1 MKQLIN
7 ERSKEVKENKENP
20 QKSSQFNSK
29 NLSEYVISF
38 FEKVE
43 TELDK
48 RKEQGAI
55 DFKLL
60 IIERYYQL
68 LSMTKDKEIWKK
80 FFKLANKYLKN
91 EVEEIGIKI
100 NKYLLYLVNTNYER
114 ISELNIRAFTE
125 LLIYINENT
134 KRIIDI
140 WKINLDNDKQDK
152 NLMKNSIE
160 QLGYYSYIFLYSFSN
175 YNNYFNAHN
184 SQEDYLIEAKEQKN
198 NLLECVRKAI
208 NSIKIIEKE
217 NFNSNNKNFV
227 LEKYS
232 FFIIQMLYFF
242 YILKNRNINKEEAE
256 LICHTF
262 QFILKNTTII
272 LTCQLNMKYFEE
284 ILKPSRNNLPNGE
297 INHFIDEIKRKWK
310 DYFNDNNY
318 LQNKYKSD
326 TKYNLVL
333 KNIIK
338 YYIYCFNKQMNT
350 EPIILFKEIS
360 KYIIDDHLK
369 MFKNLTTKIND
380 FRISIDIK
388 TQIIYVILSFCDW
401 SKDKY
406 KITFDTLYFFLKQMT
421 SFYHILFSL
430 SNEYISFPLRDE
442 KQQQKEILQKNML
455 KINIEEND
463 YNSIKKINLNSLFL
477 WLLSNK
483 YDKYIYIEDQKQLYE
498 FLKNSFI
505 LLKKIIEELKAMLAS
520 KEYADHLELRCYV
533 INKAAVQL
541 SKFFYYFYFI
551 FERTRVNH
559 QNHESS
565 STELIDKLLETYII
579 IIPNN
584 DLHLFSV
591 LFKTLM
597 PYIFKLYKL
606 GCKICPNKN
615 CISTKLIHNIFK
627 NIKDQKTRETLF
639 KIYLEYFSLKIYETG
654 NPTELFISE
663 PNSSLNTSITLSES
677 INNITIL
684 KSIFFNLLDC
694 ANDLEYFKNKII
706 PMIID
711 FLYLS
716 KNSEYYGNYI
726 YILRCLFKYL
736 KTAINVA
743 QNSSGNERVEKAQKL
758 KLSNDFNIEI
768 NYILY
773 AILKYL
779 VNIKDKIPFLNDLI
793 SEIIMTM
800 PVKFKF
806 LSEIPHLIFP
816 SLVDSLCNGSD
827 NIQLNLMNLEN
838 WMNIYVKQPEN
849 VVPFIQQ
856 NLSKITDS
864 LSGNLLRP
872 SNINICLASL
882 KWLSKLGGKGR
893 NYLKKKKINAKT
905 CPTQILT
912 MKLKEKNT
920 GRTLDF
926 ILDNI
931 IYIDIDNSIS
941 WSNKTFHKKSVT
953 SSDKKI
959 INNYI
964 EIYKNCLIAFFNKK
978 IDYEYM
984 IEVKKNIIEGI
995 NFNEEEFS
1003 LGNSFKT
1010 MNEKNS
1016 KIKIN
1021 SIFRRKEHSIIG
1033 KIISGFFF
1041 INSSYISI
1049 QNNQKEQNFQGN
1061 NLMKF
1066 ISDYFLM
1073 ILLSK
1078 EKNNKNMLLFEVDP
1092 IMFIDEMIQ
1101 FLFNSNPTIIRNTN
1115 IQLTDYS
1122 LKVIKNIIDSIN
1134 SFFDNDIKII
1144 QHLEIVDIIYMKFI
1158 NCCYVNESLRK
1169 DSGLM
1174 LLKILLQKFDRTIN
1188 FKYLKYFFKCISSV
1202 ICQFSNI
1209 IKIQFKKGTNVL
1221 VDVIDSLI
1229 KMFVINDENYLK
1241 LNEEDLKENL
1251 DIKMDVDINDK
1262 EKENIINAKNNF
1274 IMLFDFIKYSFD
1286 EIIEKIDV
1294 QNDYTRNFGNY
1305 LLNKI
1310 IEKIPQLKKI
1320 LPILFQIDINN
1331 ITIIEFYK
1339 YFKQVNTKIDYRQII
1354 SNCNNNISNNE
1365 INMVNS
1371 NNFILRN
1378 FNSTKLYKKLDIIF
1392 NALTKRLGLRD
1403 KTFTNLIAYSDS
1415 LINIFSHCPILIEE
1429 FIFSYNNKNV
1439 NLCLEVIKSLYFNIL
1454 ISYFNYCEISIY
1466 YKGADSFRTKLI
1478 YLFME
1483 QLLVEKSLEHL
1494 YKLKDNE
1501 EKEIIIENEV
1511 KEEYIEMIEK
1521 YVYENEIYKNEV
1533 NTRNYLIGELFE
1545 FLGLRIKMVNKYIN
1559 LLNNLFNKLNFNRCS
1574 QNEKE
1579 EFYKY
1584 KTKAAKLIFIQIF
1597 NLNSSSIIKESSRFL
1612 FDVFK
1617 NDNKLRDMIYTENY
1631 NKINNLTEKIN
1642 ENDIRNSN
1650 CAINQDLISGLNI
1663 DQINALL
1670 IICKTMKL
1678 DDNMISN
1685 LTSKIY
1691 VFNKISSD
1699 KYKNDQVVLFYGYIS
1714 LFLYID
1720 NIKEEILN
1728 VIFNQL
1734 FNRIIESLIYH
1745 SKKLLNFNQTKYH
1758 YQIIKLITKY
1768 RQEFSKFILDYISKK
1783 DKNRIEQ
1790 KCVFVLVKLL
1800 KDEDKKALICETL
1813 FIEITNKIKNE
1824 IILDK
1829 NIIEMREHLELLV
1842 SLLKICKIISLG
1854 SPIYLKRTLLL
1865 EIIDD
1870 YMRKII
1876 DDYDKNYEKLQENIN
1891 YDKVMKYWLDLNKIY
1906 IENFKDQ
1913 KKCLLSLFFFKSKK
1927 NVSNIEKNKIIIFIT
1942 YRLCIIASDKNS
1954 ETKFKSIMSEFIKL
1968 DDGTVKYFD
1977 LFVEYLIIPMM
1988 IRYLKNFN
1996 FFKYLSISLNK
2007 DSSIKVEKVD
2017 KKEDF
2022 NNNNNNN
2029 NSIKYDEEFL
2039 LNLLEKLTLRLYEIK
2054 FDNERKEEMKYK
2066 LISLLIIIY
2075 LEYLNKND
2083 YNKDY
2088 NEQTR
2093 KIYYTIQSLL
2103 SHSPYLKDKEG
2114 LGLWRIFLLLDIC
2127 LFSEQE
2133 TKENNIQSI
2142 FNFYKNLNEDYSNIE
2157 ILVYEFIISLSKTDN
2172 PLEKLITYYYKEG
2185 NLFGVFNPLKIILK
2199 FPNIINKAK
2208 DSTIKLLL
2216 NYIYEISPR
2225 LQSKNNLINK
2235 KILVQLLGLI
2245 VTFISKKRENI
2256 NKGDNDNMKSKVI
2269 SDLETPTFSVA
2280 FRLYKYYF
2288 FSNSSNDK
2296 NENDNFE
2303 MLKKLIVYMR
2313 EILDSSNNFQMMI
2326 PLVDQKSVD
2335 SIRNIHIHIQLLRI
2349 YVFNIKIDTIYK
2361 NIELYFRI
2369 YKIMNDNNVNYRIFN
2384 DFAFVFRLLNDEK
2397 LLIKLNNKEKP
2408 NDLCFISHKL
2418 AMLESVENLIKEM
2431 NKRCTNYDI
2440 KDLFVGFNK
2449 SNDQYGIFFE
2459 NIIKKVNY
2467 YLVTNKLYNDRN
2479 QNIYDNRIPQSNA
2492 NVPNNNIIYQNI
2504 PSTTNETQQINNP
2517 QQQQQ
2522 QAQQAVQ
2529 FQQQMRINAVN
2540 NQFQQQISND
2550 KWLETFHI
2558 NDFKYF
2564 IFIRKL
2570 VEDFYT
2576 NNTNIAIED
2585 NIIKE
2590 KLEMK
2595 LKSSQENLDMI
2606 RSFTYKFFENF
2617 YCFTLFFLREYKFQF
2632 EYYCKKGYLNYPN
2645 LNKEIREYF
2654 LTSHN
2659 FYFNLRDY
2667 DDLKK
2672 IKTEQLDCIL
2682 HDKEKE
2688 KEKSKI
2694 ILNTM
2699 NNILIVYPDIIL
2711 SGFLFFFQ
2719 CEEIVEKYHQ
2729 NLLELFLL
2737 VYRHFHDKFYEPLL
2751 EHLLNKIMFN
2761 KLLKD
2766 KTEEKNKFML
2776 KILKCI
2782 ELLNVYKTNRINE
2795 NILGIFVN
2803 YLRINLKEPNFN
2815 KSDKTIFQSLR
2826 FILYNSPKLELQ
2838 NRKSIFELIKLYIG
2852 DKLIDSLKWIFSLDE
2867 NEDDCAY
2874 SLIYLY
2880 FESIPLSIELLLSH
2894 FQEGGPMIVNSN
2906 NFSKYKALRK
2916 YNKNEDDS
2924 KSMEIEYNNN
2934 ELTSYKNDEKYDK
2947 NSFIKNMVDNCNL
2960 VTKEKN
2966 HDELLDLIRANI
2978 LSDTNSCNKIFVFI
2992 FTQIWKLLNMN
3003 ERETLTIYINELL
3016 LKYLESPKEK
3026 NYQIINLLFETFSQ
3040 CSPLIYIKP
3049 IIIQS
3054 LIPYQN
3060 FWSTNILYLENLL
3073 VSGIDV
3079 PSSYNSLINIFY
3091 QLKEDELFN
3100 GLNYYISNN
3109 KYSKEAFS
3117 DIQTN
3122 NFINAENIYYECFN
3136 KFKSEIL
3143 DKINIDF
3150 INFDNENGNIISN
3163 EDFDI
3168 ISDLSSW
3175 ENGLIECYQNNNK
3188 WENIIKLGEI
3198 NNNNDLKLNGLWY
3211 YGNEKWKDLDSFVN
3225 NVQQYNKPEKYNL
3238 RNPYI
3243 VQINDIYKIF
3253 TNDQNGLNMNIDSKN
3268 QSICMNCIRSIYQDF
3283 NIFHPKNLE
3292 NIDYYFFLIFQL
3304 AVEAWESNNTLHE
3317 TLKKIREGNKCN
3329 FKDNLL
3335 LWRERLP
3342 HYCEGFKS
3350 LKSVLE
3356 PRNYLFNILTKI
3368 LLENNSDFNYPNYT
3382 DKIWT
3387 DMIYMK
3393 YSRKLNLVETFYDK
3407 LKIFEEENN
3416 KYINMYPFEIY
3427 CKDIEYIKFIRNNI
3441 HNYDLGIKVCND
3453 YINNFSS
3460 IKDENNKDFYSYILN
3475 NFKEHKAYFY
3485 YKKGNILEAHKLF
3498 TESSVYKNKESTD
3511 YHLYYDWAD
3520 MCENISY
3527 LTKGEEESSEW
3538 FENTIHNFLYTIIY
3552 KLDKAKYII
3561 PRMIT
3566 FIKEF
3571 KNETLK
3577 NRFNEEINEIPSWIW
3592 IFWLPTLFETLIY
3605 YQNNDNKNDFFFVI
3619 LKRVALKYKQ
3629 ILYYPYSIHEE
3640 KIKNDSSSIIAKLKE
3655 LKNIIYSENKCDYC
3669 IDKIQLIINE
3679 LTKKEKENMENS
3691 LNSIL
3696 SLCEMYTFKNQ
3707 KMSEVKILF
3716 ENVAKV
3722 LKNYPG
3728 LTPFRNNIEE
3738 LMKNS
3743 EVTRNKLR
3751 ECVIKNK
3758 YYLHNLIV
3766 TENKYKKLVELCE
3779 EKIHNIDFSNIE
3791 LPGYFNNKI
3800 EEPNEN
3806 NMIYISKFESEYS
3819 QKFITDPRPK
3829 VLIKCSNDKL
3839 FNFIIVNQDAE
3850 KNIDMKIYMMQILFN
3865 SIFAKNYQTY
3875 KRKVCFITPIKYH
3888 ISSKIKIVE
3897 EDIYNKYNME
3907 EIYEYCLQKRGYSPK
3922 ISNQIFE
3929 EEAQKWNVNTD
3940 LVYYSSENNEKLFY
3954 KMCKIIPQDSLKNF
3968 IHKFILTSEEIL
3980 LFRKQFTVSYSIN
3993 NLLSFIFSDNILLKD
4008 ISFNKEN
4015 GFCSFNSDLT
4025 LFTDNEYKEIIEQ
4038 KDGTPLRLTKNIS
4051 FFLSVASI
4059 YGIIPGVFYS
4069 SCEALLNKPKIIQ
4082 NILKLCLDNNND
4094 NNSSKV
4100 DRIVNNYINKFKFIL
4115 NLYDDNNQSIQKMKS
4130 DNFIGKENQNEIGDS
4145 RDKDNNNDTNKE
4157 NKNNEVKKSSMK
4169 IIYELINNSM
4179 NNNNLKKKTI
4189 DYEAWF

>member
-7 ERSKEVKENKENP
+7 ERAKEVKENKENP
-20 QKSSQFNSK
+20 QKFSQINPKS
-29 NLSEYVISF
+29 LSEFIINF

-43 TELDK
+43 KELDK

-68 LSMTKDKEIWKK
+68 LSMSKDKETWKK
-80 FFKLANKYLKN
+80 FFQLINKYLKN

-100 NKYLLYLVNTNYER
+100 NKYLFYLVNINYDR
-114 ISELNIRAFTE
+114 IAELNMRAFTE
-125 LLIYINENT
+125 LLIYINENA
-134 KRIIDI
+134 KRIVEI

-152 NLMKNSIE
+152 NLMKNSFE
-160 QLGYYSYIFLYSFSN
+160 QLGYYSYILLYSFSN
-175 YNNYFNAHN
+175 YNNYINMHN
-184 SQEDYLIEAKEQKN
+184 SQDDYLIDARTQKN
-198 NLLECVRKAI
+198 NLLESSRIAI

-217 NFNSNNKNFV
+217 NLNSNYKNFV

-232 FFIIQMLYFF
+232 FLIIQMLYFY
-242 YILKNRNINKEEAE
+242 YILKGRNINKEETE

-262 QFILKNTTII
+262 QFILKNTTLFI
-272 LTCQLNMKYFEE
+272 TCQLNMKYFEE
-284 ILKPSRNNLPNGE
+284 ILKSSRANLPNGE

-350 EPIILFKEIS
+350 EPTMPFKEIS
-360 KYIIDDHLK
+360 NYIIDDNLR

-388 TQIIYVILSFCDW
+388 TQIIYVILYFYDW
-401 SKDKY
+401 SSKEKHII
-406 KITFDTLYFFLKQMT
+406 KFDILYFFLKQMT
-421 SFYHILFSL
+421 SFYHTLFSL

-463 YNSIKKINLNSLFL
+463 YNSIKKNNLNSLFL

-483 YDKYIYIEDQKQLYE
+483 YDKYIYIEDQKQLYD
-498 FLKNSFI
+498 FLKNSYI
-505 LLKKIIEELKAMLAS
+505 LLKKLIEELNKMLQN
-520 KEYADHLELRCYV
+520 KEYTEHLELRCYV

-541 SKFFYYFYFI
+541 SKFFYYFFFI
-551 FERTRVNH
+551 FERTRINH

-579 IIPNN
+579 SLPNN
-584 DLHLFSV
+584 DLQLFSV
-591 LFKTLM
+591 VFKSLM

-663 PNSSLNTSITLSES
+663 PNSPLNTSITLSES

-743 QNSSGNERVEKAQKL
+743 QNSTGNERVEKAQKL

-773 AILKYL
+773 AIIKYL

-816 SLVDSLCNGSD
+816 SLVDSLSNGSD
-827 NIQLNLMNLEN
+827 NIQLNLLNLEN
-838 WMNIYVKQPEN
+838 WMNIYVRHPEN

-872 SNINICLASL
+872 SNINVCLASL

-893 NYLKKKKINAKT
+893 NYLKKKKVTTKT
-905 CPTQILT
+905 CPTQLLT
-912 MKLKEKNT
+912 MKLKEKNS
-920 GRTLDF
+920 GRILDF

-931 IYIDIDNSIS
+931 IEIDIDNSIS
-941 WSNKTFHKKSVT
+941 WSSKTFHKKSVT

-964 EIYKNCLIAFFNKK
+964 EIYKNCLITFFNKK

-995 NFNEEEFS
+995 NFNEEEFN

-1049 QNNQKEQNFQGN
+1049 QNNQKEPNFLGN

-1144 QHLEIVDIIYMKFI
+1144 KNLEIVDIIYMKFI
-1158 NCCYVNESLRK
+1158 NCCYINESLRK

-1174 LLKILLQKFDRTIN
+1174 LLKILLQKFDRIIN

-1221 VDVIDSLI
+1221 VEVIDSLI
-1229 KMFVINDENYLK
+1229 KMFVINDENYDK
-1241 LNEEDLKENL
+1241 LNEEILKENL
-1251 DIKMDVDINDK
+1251 DKKMDEDTMNDK
-1262 EKENIINAKNNF
+1262 EKEVIINAKNNF
-1274 IMLFDFIKYSFD
+1274 LMLFDFIKYSFD
-1286 EIIEKIDV
+1286 EIIEKIDI
-1294 QNDYTRNFGNY
+1294 QNDYTRNFGDY

-1331 ITIIEFYK
+1331 ITVIDFYN
-1339 YFKQVNTKIDYRQII
+1339 YFRQVNIKIDYRQII

-1371 NNFILRN
+1371 NNFILGN
-1378 FNSTKLYKKLDIIF
+1378 FNSTKIYKKLDIIF

-1415 LINIFSHCPILIEE
+1415 LINIFNHCPVLIEE
-1429 FIFSYNNKNV
+1429 FIFSNNNKNV

-1466 YKGADSFRTKLI
+1466 YKGADNFKTKLI

-1483 QLLVEKSLEHL
+1483 QLLVERNLEHL
-1494 YKLKDNE
+1494 YKIKDSE
-1501 EKEIIIENEV
+1501 GKEIIIENEV
-1511 KEEYIEMIEK
+1511 KEEYIEIIEK

-1533 NTRNYLIGELFE
+1533 NIRNYLIAELFE
-1545 FLGLRIKMVNKYIN
+1545 FLGLRINMVNKYTN

-1574 QNEKE
+1574 QKEKE
-1579 EFYKY
+1579 EFDKY
-1584 KTKAAKLIFIQIF
+1584 KMKAAKLIFIQIF
-1597 NLNSSSIIKESSRFL
+1597 NLNSSSIIKESKRFL
-1612 FDVFK
+1612 FDIFK

-1631 NKINNLTEKIN
+1631 NKINNLIEKIN

-1650 CAINQDLISGLNI
+1650 CAINQDIISGLHI
-1663 DQINALL
+1663 DQINTLL

-1678 DDNMISN
+1678 DDNMASN

-1691 VFNKISSD
+1691 VFNKITSD
-1699 KYKNDQVVLFYGYIS
+1699 KYDNNQVVLFYGYVS

-1728 VIFNQL
+1728 IIFTQL
-1734 FNRIIESLIYH
+1734 LNRINETIIYH

-1758 YQIIKLITKY
+1758 YHIIKLITKY
-1768 RQEFSKFILDYISKK
+1768 RQDFSRFILDYICKK
-1783 DKNRIEQ
+1783 DKNRIDQ
-1790 KCVFVLVKLL
+1790 KCVFVLVKSL
-1800 KDEDKKALICETL
+1800 KDEDKKALICESL
-1813 FIEITNKIKNE
+1813 FLEIRNKIKNE
-1824 IILDK
+1824 IISDK
-1829 NIIEMREHLELLV
+1829 NISEMREHLEILV

-1854 SPIYLKRTLLL
+1854 SPIFLKRTQLL

-1870 YMRKII
+1870 YIRKII
-1876 DDYDKNYEKLQENIN
+1876 YDYEENYDKLQVNIN
-1891 YDKVMKYWLDLNKIY
+1891 YDKAMKYWLDLNKIY
-1906 IENFKDQ
+1906 IENFKDN
-1913 KKCLLSLFFFKSKK
+1913 KKYLLSLFFFKSMK
-1927 NVSNIEKNKIIIFIT
+1927 NVSNIEKNNIVIFIT

-1968 DDGTVKYFD
+1968 DNGIVKYFD
-1977 LFVEYLIIPMM
+1977 LYVEYLIIPMM

-1996 FFKYLSISLNK
+1996 FFKYLSVSLNK
-2007 DSSIKVEKVD
+2007 DNSIKVEKVD
-2017 KKEDF
+2017 KKDDI
-2022 NNNNNNN
+2022 NNNNN

-2039 LNLLEKLTLRLYEIK
+2039 LNLLEKLCLRLYETK
-2054 FDNERKEEMKYK
+2054 FDNEKKEEMKYK

-2075 LEYLNKND
+2075 LEYLNKNN
-2083 YNKDY
+2083 YTRDY

-2093 KIYYTIQSLL
+2093 NIYYTIQALL
-2103 SHSPYLKDKEG
+2103 SYSPYLNDKKG
-2114 LGLWRIFLLLDIC
+2114 LGLWRIYLLLGIC
-2127 LFSEQE
+2127 LFSEPE
-2133 TKENNIQSI
+2133 TKEKNILNI
-2142 FNFYKNLNEDYSNIE
+2142 YNFYKNLNEDYSNIE
-2157 ILVYEFIISLSKTDN
+2157 IITYEFLISLSKTDN
-2172 PLEKLITYYYKEG
+2172 ILENLITYYYKEG
-2185 NLFGVFNPLKIILK
+2185 NFFGAFNPFKILLK

-2208 DSTIKLLL
+2208 DSTVRLLL

-2235 KILVQLLGLI
+2235 KILIQLLGLI
-2245 VTFISKKRENI
+2245 VTYISKKREIIDKGENENVKYKNI
-2256 NKGDNDNMKSKVI
+2256 I
-2269 SDLETPTFSVA
+2269 DLENATFSVA
-2280 FRLYKYYF
+2280 FRLYKILF
-2288 FSNSSNDK
+2288 FSSSSNDK

-2303 MLKKLIVYMR
+2303 MLKKLIVYIR
-2313 EILDSSNNFQMMI
+2313 EILDSSNIFQMMI
-2326 PLVDQKSVD
+2326 PLVEQKSID

-2361 NIELYFRI
+2361 NIELYFKI

-2384 DFAFVFRLLNDEK
+2384 DFAFVFRLLNDDK
-2397 LLIKLNNKEKP
+2397 LLIKINNKEKP
-2408 NDLCFISHKL
+2408 NDMCFIAHKL
-2418 AMLESVENLIKEM
+2418 AMLENIEPLIKEM

-2440 KDLFVGFNK
+2440 KDLFVGLNK
-2449 SNDQYGIFFE
+2449 NNDQNGNIYE
-2459 NIIKKVNY
+2459 NIIKKLNT
-2467 YLVTNKLYNDRN
+2467 YLTTNKLYNDRN
-2479 QNIYDNRIPQSNA
+2479 QNIYENRIPPNNVNA
-2492 NVPNNNIIYQNI
+2492 NLILQGI
-2504 PSTTNETQQINNP
+2504 PTTTTTTINETQQINNQQ

-2522 QAQQAVQ
+2522 QAQQALQ
-2529 FQQQMRINAVN
+2529 FQQQQMRSNQVN
-2540 NQFQQQISND
+2540 SQFQQQISND

-2576 NNTNIAIED
+2576 NNTNIPLED
-2585 NIIKE
+2585 NNLKE

-2606 RSFTYKFFENF
+2606 HSLTYKFFENF
-2617 YCFTLFFLREYKFQF
+2617 FCFTLFFLREYKFQF
-2632 EYYCKKGYLNYPN
+2632 DFYLKKGYLSYPN
-2645 LNKEIREYF
+2645 INKEIREYF

-2659 FYFNLRDY
+2659 FYFNLRDF

-2672 IKTEQLDCIL
+2672 IKNEQIDCIL

-2688 KEKSKI
+2688 KEKKNL
-2694 ILNTM
+2694 LNIM
-2699 NNILIVYPDIIL
+2699 NNMLIVYPDIIL

-2729 NLLELFLL
+2729 NLLDLFFSA
-2737 VYRHFHDKFYEPLL
+2737 YRHFHDKFYEPLL
-2751 EHLLNKIMFN
+2751 ENLLSKIMFS
-2761 KLLKD
+2761 KLFKD
-2766 KTEEKNKFML
+2766 KIEEKNKFML
-2776 KILKCI
+2776 KIIKSI
-2782 ELLNVYKTNRINE
+2782 DYLNAYKANRINE
-2795 NILGIFVN
+2795 NILTIFVN
-2803 YLRINLKEPNFN
+2803 YLKSNLKEPNYN
-2815 KSDKTIFQSLR
+2815 KSDPNINQSLHI
-2826 FILYNSPKLELQ
+2826 ILHSSPRLELQ
-2838 NRKSIFELIKLYIG
+2838 NRKNLFELIKSYIG
-2852 DKLIDSLKWIFSLDE
+2852 DKLIDSLKWIFTYDE
-2867 NEDDCAY
+2867 NEDENAY

-2880 FESIPLSIELLLSH
+2880 LESIPLSIELLLSH
-2894 FQEGGPMIVNSN
+2894 FQEGEPMIVNSN
-2906 NFSKYKALRK
+2906 NFSKYKALKK
-2916 YNKNEDDS
+2916 YDKNEDDNID
-2924 KSMEIEYNNN
+2924 MEIENN
-2934 ELTSYKNDEKYDK
+2934 KNDEIYDK

-2960 VTKEKN
+2960 VTKEKKY
-2966 HDELLDLIRANI
+2966 DELLDLIRANI
-2978 LSDTNSCNKIFVFI
+2978 LSDSNSCNKIFAFV
-2992 FTQIWKLLNMN
+2992 FTQIWKILNMN

-3016 LKYLESPKEK
+3016 SKYLEKPKEK
-3026 NYQIINLLFETFSQ
+3026 NYIIINLLFETFSQ

-3060 FWSTNILYLENLL
+3060 FWSSNILYLENLL

-3079 PSSYNSLINIFY
+3079 PNSYNSLINIFY

-3100 GLNYYISNN
+3100 GMNYYFSNN

-3117 DIQTN
+3117 ELQTN
-3122 NFINAENIYYECFN
+3122 NYINAENIYYECFN

-3168 ISDLSSW
+3168 FNDLSSW

-3188 WENIIKLGEI
+3188 WENIIKLSEI

-3253 TNDQNGLNMNIDSKN
+3253 NNEQNGLNINIDNKN
-3268 QSICMNCIRSIYQDF
+3268 QSICMNCIRNIYQEF
-3283 NIFHPKNLE
+3283 SILHPKNLE

-3304 AVEAWESNNTLHE
+3304 AVEAWESTNTLHE
-3317 TLKKIREGNKCN
+3317 TLKKIREGSKCN

-3342 HYCEGFKS
+3342 HYCEGIKS

-3356 PRNYLFNILTKI
+3356 PRNYLFNTLTKL
-3368 LLENNSDFNYPNYT
+3368 LLENNNDFNYPNYT

-3387 DMIYMK
+3387 DMVYMK
-3393 YSRKLNLVETFYDK
+3393 YSRKLNLIETFYDK
-3407 LKIFEEENN
+3407 LKIFEEEND
-3416 KYINMYPFEIY
+3416 KYINMYPYEIY
-3427 CKDIEYIKFIRNNI
+3427 CKDIEYIKFIRNNT

-3453 YINNFSS
+3453 YIKNFSS
-3460 IKDENNKDFYSYILN
+3460 LRDDRNRDFYTYIIN

-3485 YKKGNILEAHKLF
+3485 YKKGKIIEAHKLF

-3527 LTKGEEESSEW
+3527 LTKGEEESTEW

-3552 KLDKAKYII
+3552 KLDKAKYIV

-3577 NRFNEEINEIPSWIW
+3577 NRFNEEISEIPSWIW
-3592 IFWLPTLFETLIY
+3592 IFWLPTLFENLIY
-3605 YQNNDNKNDFFFVI
+3605 YQNYDNKNDFFFVI
-3619 LKRVALKYKQ
+3619 LKKVALKYKQ
-3629 ILYYPYSIHEE
+3629 ILYYPYSINEE
-3640 KIKNDSSSIIAKLKE
+3640 KIKNDTSSIIAKFKE

-3679 LTKKEKENMENS
+3679 LTKKEKDNMENS

-3779 EKIHNIDFSNIE
+3779 EKIHNIDFNNIE

-3800 EEPNEN
+3800 EEPTEN
-3806 NMIYISKFESEYS
+3806 NMIYITKFESEYS

-3897 EDIYNKYNME
+3897 EDIYNKYNMD

-3968 IHKFILTSEEIL
+3968 IHKFVLTSEEIL

-4051 FFLSVASI
+4051 FFLSIASI

-4069 SCEALLNKPKIIQ
+4069 SCEALLNKPKIIKS
-4082 NILKLCLDNNND
+4082 ILKLCLDNNND
-4094 NNSSKV
+4094 NNSSKI
-4100 DRIVNNYINKFKFIL
+4100 DRMVHNYINKFKFIL
-4115 NLYDDNNQSIQKMKS
+4115 NLYEDNNQSIQKMKS
-4130 DNFIGKENQNEIGDS
+4130 DILIGKENQNEIRDS
-4145 RDKDNNNDTNKE
+4145 RDKDNNNTNKE
-4157 NKNNEVKKSSMK
+4157 NKSNEIKKSSMK

>member
-1 MKQLIN
+1 LRQLI
-7 ERSKEVKENKENP
+7 SKYKAKEAKENKENP
-20 QKSSQFNSK
+20 QKLSQINSK
-29 NLSEYVISF
+29 ILSENIINI
-38 FEKVE
+38 FEKFE

-60 IIERYYQL
+60 IIELYYQL
-68 LSMTKDKEIWKK
+68 LFKTKEKEISKK
-80 FFKLANKYLKN
+80 FFKLINKYLKN
-91 EVEEIGIKI
+91 EVEDIGIKI
-100 NKYLLYLVNTNYER
+100 YKYLLALVNVHYGS
-114 ISELNIRAFTE
+114 IVELSIKGFTE
-125 LLIYINENT
+125 LLVYINDNT
-134 KRIIDI
+134 KRVAEI
-140 WKINLDNDKQDK
+140 WKININNDKQDK
-152 NLMKNSIE
+152 NLIKNSIE
-160 QLGYYSYIFLYSFSN
+160 LLGYYSYALLCNFAN
-175 YNNYFNAHN
+175 YNNYITSHN
-184 SQEDYLIEAKEQKN
+184 SQEDYLIEARNQKN
-198 NLLECVRKAI
+198 NLLECVKKAI

-217 NFNSNNKNFV
+217 NLNSNYKNFV

-232 FFIIQMLYFF
+232 FFLIQMLYLF
-242 YILKNRNINKEEAE
+242 YILKSRNINKEEIE

-272 LTCQLNMKYFEE
+272 LTCQFSMKYFED
-284 ILKPSRNNLPNGE
+284 ILKSSSRNNLPNGE
-297 INHFIDEIKRKWK
+297 INHFSEELKKNWK
-310 DYFNDNNY
+310 DYFNENNY

-326 TKYNLVL
+326 NKYNLVL
-333 KNIIK
+333 KNVIK
-338 YYIYCFNKQMNT
+338 YYLYCFNKQVNS
-350 EPIILFKEIS
+350 EPISLFKEIS
-360 KYIIDDHLK
+360 NYMINDDHLK
-369 MFKNLTTKIND
+369 MFKNLTAKIND

-388 TQIIYVILSFCDW
+388 AQILFLILSFCEW
-401 SKDKY
+401 STKENHN
-406 KITFDTLYFFLKQMT
+406 ITLDILYFFIKQMT
-421 SFYHILFSL
+421 SFYHTLFSL

-463 YNSIKKINLNSLFL
+463 YNSIKKNNLNSLFL
-477 WLLSNK
+477 LLLSNK
-483 YDKYIYIEDQKQLYE
+483 YDKYIYIEDQKQLQE
-498 FLKNSFI
+498 FLRNSLI
-505 LLKKIIEELKAMLAS
+505 VLKKLIEELKKMLTN
-520 KEYADHLELRCYV
+520 KEYTDYAEIRCYM
-533 INKAAVQL
+533 INKIAAQL
-541 SKFFYYFYFI
+541 SKFFYYFFFI
-551 FERTRVNH
+551 FEKTRINH
-559 QNHESS
+559 QNHDNTSD
-565 STELIDKLLETYII
+565 LIDKLLEIYIYSF
-579 IIPNN
+579 PNN

-591 LFKTLM
+591 IFKRLM
-597 PYIFKLYKL
+597 PFIFKLYKL

-615 CISTKLIHNIFK
+615 CISTRLIHNIFK
-627 NIKDQKTRETLF
+627 NIRDSKIRETLF

-654 NPTELFISE
+654 NPIELFNSE
-663 PNSSLNTSITLSES
+663 SNSPFNTSITLSES

-694 ANDLEYFKNKII
+694 VHDIEYYKNKII
-706 PMIID
+706 PLIID
-711 FLYLS
+711 FLHLS
-716 KNSEYYGNYI
+716 KGSEYYGNYI

-736 KTAINVA
+736 KTAITAA
-743 QNSSGNERVEKAQKL
+743 QNPSGNDRAEKSQKL

-773 AILKYL
+773 AIIKYL
-779 VNIKDKIPFLNDLI
+779 VNIKEKTPFLSDLI

-816 SLVDSLCNGSD
+816 SLVDSLCNGSE
-827 NIQLNLMNLEN
+827 NIQLNLINLEN
-838 WMNIYVKQPEN
+838 WMNIYVKHPEN

-856 NLSKITDS
+856 NLTKIADS

-872 SNINICLASL
+872 SNINVCLTSL

-893 NYLKKKKINAKT
+893 NYLKKKKINTKT

-912 MKLKEKNT
+912 MKLKEKNSN
-920 GRTLDF
+920 RTLDF

-931 IYIDIDNSIS
+931 IDIDVDNSIN

-959 INNYI
+959 IYNYI
-964 EIYKNCLIAFFNKK
+964 EIYKNCLVAFFNRK

-984 IEVKKNIIEGI
+984 IEVKKSIIEGI

-1003 LGNSFKT
+1003 LGHSFKT

-1021 SIFRRKEHSIIG
+1021 SLFRKKEHFIIG
-1033 KIISGFFF
+1033 KIITGFFL
-1041 INSSYISI
+1041 INSAYISI
-1049 QNNQKEQNFQGN
+1049 QNNQKDQIFQGN

-1078 EKNNKNMLLFEVDP
+1078 EKNNKNMLLFEIDP

-1115 IQLTDYS
+1115 VQLTDYS
-1122 LKVIKNIIDSIN
+1122 LKIINNIIDSIN

-1144 QHLEIVDIIYMKFI
+1144 KNLEIVDIIYMKFI

-1174 LLKILLQKFDRTIN
+1174 LLKILLQKFDKIIN
-1188 FKYLKYFFKCISSV
+1188 FKYLKYFFKCITSA
-1202 ICQFSNI
+1202 ICQYPNI
-1209 IKIQFKKGTNVL
+1209 IKIQFKKSSNIL
-1221 VDVIDSLI
+1221 VEVIDSLI
-1229 KMFVINDENYLK
+1229 NMFAINDENYCK

-1251 DIKMDVDINDK
+1251 DNKKDGNTLLDK
-1262 EKENIINAKNNF
+1262 EKEVIFNAKNNF
-1274 IMLFDFIKYSFD
+1274 IMLFDFIRYSFD
-1286 EIIEKIDV
+1286 EIIEKIDI
-1294 QNDYTRNFGNY
+1294 QNDYTRNFGDY

-1310 IEKIPQLKKI
+1310 IGKIPQFKKM

-1331 ITIIEFYK
+1331 ITLIEFYK
-1339 YFKQVNTKIDYRQII
+1339 YFMQVNINLDYRQII

-1371 NNFILRN
+1371 NNLILPN
-1378 FNSTKLYKKLDIIF
+1378 FNSTKIYKKLGIIF

-1403 KTFTNLIAYSDS
+1403 KAFSNLIAYSDS
-1415 LINIFSHCPILIEE
+1415 LINIFRHCPILIEE
-1429 FIFSYNNKNV
+1429 YIFSEKNKNM
-1439 NLCLEVIKSLYFNIL
+1439 NLYLAVIKSLYFNIL

-1466 YKGADSFRTKLI
+1466 FKGANQFKTKLI

-1483 QLLVEKSLEHL
+1483 QLLVERNLKYS
-1494 YKLKDNE
+1494 YKIKESNG
-1501 EKEIIIENEV
+1501 KEITIENEV
-1511 KEEYIEMIEK
+1511 KEEYIEFIEK
-1521 YVYENEIYKNEV
+1521 YIYEHEIYKNEV
-1533 NTRNYLIGELFE
+1533 DIRNYLIGELFE
-1545 FLGLRIKMVNKYIN
+1545 NLGLRINMVSKYIN
-1559 LLNNLFNKLNFNRCS
+1559 LLNDLFNKLNFNECS
-1574 QNEKE
+1574 QKE
-1579 EFYKY
+1579 REEISIYKK
-1584 KTKAAKLIFIQIF
+1584 KTAKLIFIQIF
-1597 NLNSSSIIKESSRFL
+1597 NLNSATIIKQSKRFL
-1612 FDVFK
+1612 YDTFK
-1617 NDNKLRDMIYTENY
+1617 NDNNLRDKIYEENY
-1631 NKINNLTEKIN
+1631 NKINNLIEKIN
-1642 ENDIRNSN
+1642 ENEIRESN
-1650 CAINQDLISGLNI
+1650 CSINQDIITGLNI
-1663 DQINALL
+1663 DLINALL

-1678 DDNMISN
+1678 DDKMTTI
-1685 LTSKIY
+1685 L
-1691 VFNKISSD
+1691 VNKIFVFD
-1699 KYKNDQVVLFYGYIS
+1699 KIPPDKNEKNQFILFYGYIS

-1720 NIKEEILN
+1720 NIKEDILN
-1728 VIFNQL
+1728 IIFKQL
-1734 FNRIIESLIYH
+1734 LNRIKDIIIYH
-1745 SKKLLNFNQTKYH
+1745 PINLLNFNQTKYH

-1768 RQEFSKFILDYISKK
+1768 RQNFSRFILNYICNKT
-1783 DKNRIEQ
+1783 KNRIEQ
-1790 KCVFVLVKLL
+1790 KSVFILIKLL
-1800 KDEDKKALICETL
+1800 VGDDKKALICETL
-1813 FIEITNKIKNE
+1813 FIEIMNKIKNE
-1824 IILDK
+1824 IIVDK
-1829 NIIEMREHLELLV
+1829 DIKEIKENLEILV
-1842 SLLKICKIISLG
+1842 YLLKLCKIISIY

-1870 YMRKII
+1870 YIKRII
-1876 DDYDKNYEKLQENIN
+1876 IDYDKNYEILQENIY
-1891 YDKVMKYWLDLNKIY
+1891 YDKAMKYWLDLNKIY

-1913 KKCLLSLFFFKSKK
+1913 NKCLLSLFFFKSMK
-1927 NVSNIEKNKIIIFIT
+1927 NVSNIEKNKIVIFVT
-1942 YRLCIIASDKNS
+1942 YRLSINASDKNA
-1954 ETKFKSIMSEFIKL
+1954 EKKFKSIMNEFIKL
-1968 DDGTVKYFD
+1968 DNETIKYFD

-1988 IRYLKNFN
+1988 IRYLKNNN
-1996 FFKYLSISLNK
+1996 FFKYFSVSFNK
-2007 DSSIKVEKVD
+2007 DNSVKIDKAD
-2017 KKEDF
+2017 KKEDVNNNF
-2022 NNNNNNN
+2022 NNG
-2029 NSIKYDEEFL
+2029 IKYDEEFL
-2039 LNLLEKLTLRLYEIK
+2039 LNLLEKLSLRLYDIK
-2054 FDNERKEEMKYK
+2054 FDTEKKEEMKYK
-2066 LISLLIIIY
+2066 LISLLIIVY
-2075 LEYLNKND
+2075 LEYLNKKD
-2083 YNKDY
+2083 GNKDY
-2088 NEQTR
+2088 NDQTR
-2093 KIYYTIQSLL
+2093 NIFYTIQNIL

-2114 LGLWRIFLLLDIC
+2114 LGLWRIYLLLDIC
-2127 LFSEQE
+2127 LFSERE
-2133 TKENNIQSI
+2133 AKENNIKNIS
-2142 FNFYKNLNEDYSNIE
+2142 NFYKNLNEDYSNIE
-2157 ILVYEFIISLSKTDN
+2157 IIAYELIFPFSQTDN
-2172 PLEKLITYYYKEG
+2172 ALEQLIIYYNSEG
-2185 NLFGVFNPLKIILK
+2185 NISGTFNLLKIILK

-2208 DSTIKLLL
+2208 DSTIIFLL
-2216 NYIYEISPR
+2216 NFIYDISSK
-2225 LQSKNNLINK
+2225 LSKNNVVHR
-2235 KILVQLLGLI
+2235 KILVQSLGLI
-2245 VTFISKKRENI
+2245 VSYISNQREMF
-2256 NKGDNDNMKSKVI
+2256 NKGDKENMKCKSI
-2269 SDLETPTFSVA
+2269 SDLDNAA
-2280 FRLYKYYF
+2280 FNVGLKLYKILF

-2296 NENDNFE
+2296 NEDDNFE
-2303 MLKKLIVYMR
+2303 ILKKLIVYFR
-2313 EILDSSNNFQMMI
+2313 EILNSSNDFQMVI
-2326 PLVDQKSVD
+2326 PLVDQKSID

-2349 YVFNIKIDTIYK
+2349 YVFNVKIDSIYK
-2361 NIELYFRI
+2361 NIDLYFKI
-2369 YKIMNDNNVNYRIFN
+2369 YKVLNDNNVNYRIFN
-2384 DFAFVFRLLNDEK
+2384 DFAFVFRLLNDDK
-2397 LLIKLNNKEKP
+2397 LLIQLNSKEKP
-2408 NDLCFISHKL
+2408 NEKCFIAHKL
-2418 AMLESVENLIKEM
+2418 LMLDYIEVLIKDM
-2431 NKRCTNYDI
+2431 NKKCTNYDI
-2440 KDLFVGFNK
+2440 KDLFVGYNK
-2449 SNDQYGIFFE
+2449 SIEKPSIFHE
-2459 NIIKKVNY
+2459 NIIKRMIT
-2467 YLVTNKLYNDRN
+2467 YLVTNKLYTDRN
-2479 QNIYDNRIPQSNA
+2479 QNIYENRIPITTSTAVNEAPQSNS
-2492 NVPNNNIIYQNI
+2492 NN
-2504 PSTTNETQQINNP
+2504 

-2522 QAQQAVQ
+2522 QAQQTIQ
-2529 FQQQMRINAVN
+2529 FQQQQMRSNPAN
-2540 NQFQQQISND
+2540 NQFQQQSIND

-2570 VEDFYT
+2570 VEDFYSN
-2576 NNTNIAIED
+2576 NNTNISLED
-2585 NIIKE
+2585 NVLKE
-2590 KLEMK
+2590 KLEK
-2595 LKSSQENLDMI
+2595 RLKSSRENLDNI
-2606 RSFTYKFFENF
+2606 HSITYSFFENF
-2617 YCFTLFFLREYKFQF
+2617 YCFTLFFLREYKTQY
-2632 EYYCKKGYLNYPN
+2632 EIYYKKGYLNY
-2645 LNKEIREYF
+2645 LNIINKDIREYF
-2654 LTSHN
+2654 VTSHN
-2659 FYFNLRDY
+2659 FYFNLRDFE
-2667 DDLKK
+2667 DLKK
-2672 IKTEQLDCIL
+2672 IKSEQIECIL

-2688 KEKSKI
+2688 KEKNKI
-2694 ILNTM
+2694 VISI
-2699 NNILIVYPDIIL
+2699 NNMLIVYPDIIL

-2719 CEEIVEKYHQ
+2719 CDEIVEKYYYI
-2729 NLLELFLL
+2729 LLELF
-2737 VYRHFHDKFYEPLL
+2737 FHLYKFFRDKFYDPLL
-2751 EHLLNKIMFN
+2751 EHLLSKIMDNKI
-2761 KLLKD
+2761 LKD
-2766 KTEEKNKFML
+2766 KTEEKNRFMF
-2776 KILKCI
+2776 KILNCL
-2782 ELLNVYKTNRINE
+2782 EVLNTFKLIRTNE
-2795 NILGIFVN
+2795 NILELFIY
-2803 YLRINLKEPNFN
+2803 YLRSNLNSPNFN
-2815 KSDKTIFQSLR
+2815 KNDPNVIKSLR
-2826 FILYNSPKLELQ
+2826 ILLFNSSKLELQ
-2838 NRKSIFELIKLYIG
+2838 NRKNIFELIKSYIG
-2852 DKLIDSLKWIFSLDE
+2852 YNLIDSLKWIFTFDIDE
-2867 NEDDCAY
+2867 EDFVY
-2874 SLIYLY
+2874 PLIYC
-2880 FESIPLSIELLLSH
+2880 ESIPLSIDFLLSH
-2894 FQEGGPMIVNSN
+2894 FQEGESLNININ
-2906 NFSKYKALRK
+2906 NFSKYKALKK
-2916 YNKNEDDS
+2916 YDDNNEDN
-2924 KSMEIEYNNN
+2924 KSMEIENNKNN
-2934 ELTSYKNDEKYDK
+2934 EIYDK

-2960 VTKEKN
+2960 ITKKKKY
-2966 HDELLDLIRANI
+2966 DELLDLIRVNI
-2978 LSDTNSCNKIFVFI
+2978 LSDNAFCYKIFVII
-2992 FTQIWKLLNMN
+2992 FSQIWKILTMN

-3016 LKYLESPKEK
+3016 SKYLEKQKDK
-3026 NYQIINLLFETFSQ
+3026 NNQIINLLFETFSQ

-3049 IIIQS
+3049 IIMQS

-3073 VSGIDV
+3073 MSGIDI
-3079 PSSYNSLINIFY
+3079 PTSYNSLINIFY
-3091 QLKEDELFN
+3091 QLKENELCN
-3100 GLNYYISNN
+3100 GLNYYFSNN
-3109 KYSKEAFS
+3109 KNSKEAFS
-3117 DIQTN
+3117 DLQSN

-3150 INFDNENGNIISN
+3150 INFDSTNGNIISN
-3163 EDFDI
+3163 EEFDI
-3168 ISDLSSW
+3168 FNDLSSW

-3188 WENIIKLGEI
+3188 WENIIKLSDI

-3211 YGNEKWKDLDSFVN
+3211 YGNEKWKDLDSFVT
-3225 NVQQYNKPEKYNL
+3225 NVQQYIKPEKYNL

-3253 TNDQNGLNMNIDSKN
+3253 TNEQNIKNMNSDNKYQN
-3268 QSICMNCIRSIYQDF
+3268 TCMNCIKTIYQDF
-3283 NIFHPKNLE
+3283 SIFHPKNLE

-3317 TLKKIREGNKCN
+3317 TLKKINEVSKCN

-3350 LKSVLE
+3350 LKAVLE
-3356 PRNYLFNILTKI
+3356 PRNYLFKTLKK
-3368 LLENNSDFNYPNYT
+3368 LLESNNDLNYSNYT

-3407 LKIFEEENN
+3407 LKIFEEENDQ
-3416 KYINMYPFEIY
+3416 YIKTYPYEIY

-3453 YINNFSS
+3453 YINNFTS
-3460 IKDENNKDFYSYILN
+3460 IRDDKNKDFYSYVIN

-3498 TESSVYKNKESTD
+3498 TESSIYKNKESTD
-3511 YHLYYDWAD
+3511 YHLYYDWSE

-3527 LTKGEEESSEW
+3527 LTKEEEESTEW

-3577 NRFNEEINEIPSWIW
+3577 NRFNDEISEIPPWIW
-3592 IFWLPTLFETLIY
+3592 IFWLPTLFENFINY
-3605 YQNNDNKNDFFFVI
+3605 RKDDSKNDFFFVI
-3619 LKRVALKYKQ
+3619 LKQIALKYKQ
-3629 ILYYPYSIHEE
+3629 IFYYPYSIHEE
-3640 KIKNDSSSIIAKLKE
+3640 KVKSDSSPINAKFKE
-3655 LKNIIYSENKCDYC
+3655 LKNIIYSENKYDYC
-3669 IDKIQLIINE
+3669 IDKMQVIINE

-3728 LTPFRNNIEE
+3728 LTQFRNNIEE

-3766 TENKYKKLVELCE
+3766 TENKYKKLIELCE

-3800 EEPNEN
+3800 EEPTEN
-3806 NMIYISKFESEYS
+3806 NIIYISKFESEYS
-3819 QKFITDPRPK
+3819 HKFITDPRPK

-3839 FNFIIVNQDAE
+3839 YNFIIVNQDAE

-3888 ISSKIKIVE
+3888 ISPKIKIVE

-3968 IHKFILTSEEIL
+3968 IHKFILTSEDIL

-4008 ISFNKEN
+4008 ISFRKEN

-4051 FFLSVASI
+4051 FFMSITSI
-4059 YGIIPGVFYS
+4059 YGIIPGIFYS
-4069 SCEALLNKPKIIQ
+4069 SCEALLNKPKILKS
-4082 NILKLCLDNNND
+4082 ILKLSLDNNND
-4094 NNSSKV
+4094 NNSSKI
-4100 DRIVNNYINKFKFIL
+4100 DKIVNNYTNKFKFIL
-4115 NLYDDNNQSIQKMKS
+4115 NLYEDNNQNIQKMKS
-4130 DNFIGKENQNEIGDS
+4130 DTFIGKENQNEIRDS
-4145 RDKDNNNDTNKE
+4145 RNNYNDDDNKE
-4157 NKNNEVKKSSMK
+4157 NKNNDTKRSSMK